1 MLRRFFIR
9 INNLITLG
17 RRRHRVAPRHL
28 LLIGP
33 HCLQQHR
40 CSHKVTDALTQCA
53 RCGACRVS
61 ELVGLCREYGI
72 RGHLVGG
79 GRLALEA
86 VRRPDVTT
94 VIAVACEK
102 ELCQGILAAFPKPAM
117 AVPNQCPNGPCRDT
131 TVDISEVRAAI
142 EALLIPRSGQMSRG

>member
-1 MLRRFFIR
+1 MLRRFLIR
-9 INNLITLG
+9 INNAITLV
-17 RRRHRVAPRHL
+17 RRRHRVAPDNL
-28 LLIGP
+28 LLLGP

-40 CSHKVTDALTQCA
+40 CSRNVTEALTQCA

-61 ELVGLCREYGI
+61 DLVDLCREYGI

-86 VRRPDVTT
+86 VRRADVTA

-117 AVPNQCPNGPCRDT
+117 AVPNQCPNGSCRDT
-131 TVDISEVRAAI
+131 TVNITEVRAAI
-142 EALLIPRSGQMSRG
+142 ESLLSQA